1 MRPRLTSLGLKLNLA
16 LLAFFLVLGAATA
29 AFVFVGFD
37 RTRQNAAE
45 RSEGA
50 LENLGA
56 DVLQQ
61 IAYSQADSGAV
72 AMESAPELGHRA
84 SRYMR
89 QFKETGA
96 IAPLDIARF
105 VQAPNGVWYDP
116 HPGRVS
122 DVVVLNHPTLD
133 DAALDDIA
141 YSAALDALFPSLM
154 GGFPGELS
162 GEAYHPITI
171 VFVGANSVGRTY
183 PPLSG
188 IEIAVPQ
195 DFDVADFINKFGPA
209 GNPERRTIWTT
220 PYEDRLGKGL
230 VITAQTPVYQG
241 DRFRGIF
248 EVDLSIA
255 NLVDEINEIR
265 PTESGFAFYVDQ
277 EGGILRTASYDL
289 VSSELGS
296 GENAILTGVI
306 ERMTRGEPGVDR
318 VILGGREFFL
328 ASAPMRNVG
337 GGFAIVAPISEL
349 TADAAA
355 ITAEIDDQA
364 DRTLLLVLGSMTAL
378 FAVGLIGASYLNR
391 RVLIRPIEA
400 LVSGTRA
407 VAHGDFETRIAIR
420 GDDELAVLGH
430 SFNQMTADIQREV
443 SQREETQSELQAL
456 FSAMT
461 DVVIVFDRE
470 GRCLRIAPTNPD
482 LLYAPQEDVVGHTLH
497 EIMPEEQARFFIEH
511 IQNALADGKAR
522 SIEYPLQIQ
531 DRSFWFAATVSPMSA
546 GTVVYVARDITD
558 KVNAQQE
565 LERQVEERTRE
576 LTAILK
582 ISNEVAST
590 LELEPL
596 LALVIAQVKTMTDY
610 DHCALFTFAGD
621 RFRQLDPITSINGS
635 SAGITFLKDDIEP
648 IASRILNK
656 EVIIIDDLRS
666 ETEEALALR
675 RVVGQTSDAIL
686 GMRAWMGVPLALKDR
701 IIGMLALSH
710 QRPSFYTE
718 RHASLVGAIASQVAV
733 AIENARLYEQ
743 AQQLAAVEER
753 QRLARELHDSVSQA
767 LYGIALSATAAQTLM
782 GDEPSP
788 ARQRV
793 DFVMTQARAA
803 MAEMRALIFE
813 LRPEALAE
821 EGLVAA
827 LLKQTDAMAARYGLL
842 IDTQFSEEPPLGLAE
857 KEALYRI
864 AQEALHNVVK
874 HAQATEVA
882 VRLTSNAGSTVLE
895 IGDNGIG
902 FDTSQRFPGHMGLVS
917 FSERA
922 GGIGARVELESE
934 PGKGTTVRLALPSSL
949 AGGEIASGFV
959 ESP

>member
-241 DRFRGIF
+241 DSFRGIF

-289 VSSELGS
+289 VSAELGS

-596 LALVIAQVKTMTDY
+596 LALVIAQVKTMAGY
-610 DHCALFTFAGD
+610 DQCALFTLAGD
-621 RFRQLDPITSINGS
+621 RFRQLDPVTSNNGGN
-635 SAGITFLKDDIEP
+635 AGMTFLIDDLEP
-648 IASRILNK
+648 IASRILGK
-656 EVIIIDDLRS
+656 EAIVIDDLQS
-666 ETEEALALR
+666 ETGEARAQR
-675 RVVGQTSDAIL
+675 RVFGATTDSAVNGTRS
-686 GMRAWMGVPLALKDR
+686 WMCVPLPLKDR
-701 IIGMLALSH
+701 VIGMLALSH
-710 QRPSFYTE
+710 RQTAFYTE
-718 RHASLVGAIASQVAV
+718 RHVGLVGAIASQVAV

-743 AQQLAAVEER
+743 AQQLAAVDER

-782 GDEPSP
+782 GDEASP

-793 DFVMTQARAA
+793 DFVISQAQAA

-813 LRPEALAE
+813 LRPESLAE

-827 LLKQTDAMAARYGLL
+827 LLKQTDAMAARYSLSVVTEL
-842 IDTQFSEEPPLGLAE
+842 SEEPPLGLAE
-857 KEALYRI
+857 KEAFYRI

-882 VRLTSNAGSTVLE
+882 VRLTSNGESTLLE
-895 IGDNGIG
+895 IGDNGVG
-902 FDTSQRFPGHMGLVS
+902 FDTAQRFPGHMGLVS
-917 FSERA
+917 FGERA
-922 GGIGARVELESE
+922 SSIGAQVEVQSKPGEGTNVRVSVT
-934 PGKGTTVRLALPSSL
+934 PV
-949 AGGEIASGFV
+949 SG
-959 ESP
+959 SA